1 MRKINKLYAL
11 LICACLLLLFAGG
24 AIASDTKTETAP
36 LRVPW
41 NVTEHKMKNG
51 MRALLLPDN
60 SAPMVVMKV
69 WYAVGSRDEQ
79 PGLTGIAHY
88 LEHMMFRGT
97 KKYGPKVFDKIIKK
111 NGGSHNAFTGFDYT
125 AYYERI
131 ASDRLELI
139 IELEADR
146 MVNLK
151 LEKAA
156 FDAEKD
162 VVHEERRTRYDR
174 PVGKFWEQLRAVAYT
189 NHPYKNPIIGWPE
202 DIDAI
207 TIKDMEAFYKRYY
220 SPENAVAVLV
230 GDFKVKEA
238 IALLEKHFGKI
249 PKSPTFRKRP
259 ALAEFPQ
266 KSERRVYVR
275 ADAQLPYMAIGY
287 HAPNWKSEDAPAL
300 VMLEAI
306 LGGGETSRLHQRLVR
321 KDTLALGAGSDY
333 TYTSV
338 DPMIFYLYARVA
350 PGKKAADAEKALLE
364 EVEKLIE
371 KGVGEEE
378 FRRALRSIEANTVFA
393 MDSHYYRARLLGT
406 AAISGDWRLL
416 EGYLPALRK
425 VTPAD
430 VARVARKYLNHK
442 NKTTAE
448 LIPTKKKRRA
458 KAANSRGGS

>member
-1 MRKINKLYAL
+1 MRNTKKLRAI
-11 LICACLLLLFAGG
+11 LIAACLLLLLAAPYPG
-24 AIASDTKTETAP
+24 ADAKAENA

-41 NVTEHKMKNG
+41 KVTEHRMKNG

-60 SAPMVVMKV
+60 SAPMVVMKI

-79 PGLTGIAHY
+79 PGLTGMAHF

-97 KKYGPKVFDKIIKK
+97 KKYGPKVFSEIVKK
-111 NGGSHNAFTGFDYT
+111 NGGTHNAFTSFDYT

-146 MVNLK
+146 MVNMI
-151 LEKAA
+151 LEKTG

-162 VVHEERRTRYDR
+162 VVHEERRTYDDR
-174 PVGKFWEQLRAVAYT
+174 PSHMFWEQLRAVAYT
-189 NHPYKNPIIGWPE
+189 NHPYKNPILGWPGDVE
-202 DIDAI
+202 AI
-207 TIKDMEAFYKRYY
+207 TIKDMEAFYKRFY
-220 SPENAVAVLV
+220 SPENATAVLV
-230 GDFKVKEA
+230 GDFRVEEA

-249 PKSPTFRKRP
+249 PKSPIFRKRSK
-259 ALAEFPQ
+259 LVEFPQ

-275 ADAQLPYMAIGY
+275 AAAQLPYVAIAY

-306 LGGGETSRLHQRLVR
+306 LGGGETSRVHQRLVR
-321 KDTLALGAGSDY
+321 MDTIALAAGTDY
-333 TYTSV
+333 TYVSA
-338 DPMIFYLYARVA
+338 DPMAFYLYARLA
-350 PGKKAADAEKALLE
+350 PGKKASDAEKALLE

-371 KGVGEEE
+371 KGVTDEE

-393 MDSHYYRARLLGT
+393 MDSHYYRASLLGR
-406 AAISGDWRLL
+406 AAIAGDWRLL

-430 VARVARKYLNHK
+430 VVRVAKKYLNHN
-442 NKTTAE
+442 NKTTAV
-448 LIPTKKKRRA
+448 LIPTKKNRRA
-458 KAANSRGGS
+458 SAAKSRGGS

>member
-1 MRKINKLYAL
+1 MRKTKKPRAL
-11 LICACLLLLFAGG
+11 LIGVCLLFLFTGG
-24 AIASDTKTETAP
+24 AIADAGPEADA

-41 NVTEHKMKNG
+41 NVTEHRMKNG

-79 PGLTGIAHY
+79 PGLTGMAHF

-97 KKYGPKVFDKIIKK
+97 KKYGPKVFDEIIKK
-111 NGGSHNAFTGFDYT
+111 NGGSHNAFTSFDYT

-146 MVNLK
+146 MVNMLLRK
-151 LEKAA
+151 KA

-162 VVHEERRTRYDR
+162 VVHEERRTRSDR
-174 PVGKFWEQLRAVAYT
+174 PTGKFWEQLRAVAYT

-207 TIKDMEAFYKRYY
+207 TIEDMEAFYRRYY

-230 GDFKVKEA
+230 GDFEVDEA
-238 IALLEKHFGKI
+238 VALLEKHFGKI

-259 ALAEFPQ
+259 ELAEFPQ

-275 ADAQLPYMAIGY
+275 AEAQLPYVAIGY

-321 KDTLALGAGSDY
+321 KDTLALGAGADY
-333 TYTSV
+333 TYISV
-338 DPMIFYLYARVA
+338 DPMVFYLYARVA

-364 EVEKLIE
+364 EVEKLIG
-371 KGVGEEE
+371 KGVAEEE
-378 FRRALRSIEANTVFA
+378 FRRALRNIEAKTVFA
-393 MDSHYYRARLLGT
+393 MDSHYYRARLLGS
-406 AAISGDWRLL
+406 AAIAGDWRLL

-425 VTPAD
+425 VTPAG
-430 VARVARKYLNHK
+430 VVRVARKYLSRR

-448 LIPTKKKRRA
+448 LIPTRKSRSA
-458 KAANSRGGS
+458 KAAKNRGGR

>member
-1 MRKINKLYAL
+1 MRKTYRLRAL
-11 LICACLLLLFAGG
+11 MAVAPLLLLLAGPPPG
-24 AIASDTKTETAP
+24 ARAKTEAP

-51 MRALLLPDN
+51 MRALLLPDH

-79 PGLTGIAHY
+79 PGLTGVAHF

-97 KKYGPKVFDKIIKK
+97 KKYGPRKFSEIVKK
-111 NGGSHNAFTGFDYT
+111 NGGSHNAFTSFDYT

-146 MVNLK
+146 MVNML
-151 LEKAA
+151 LEKKA

-174 PVGKFWEQLRAVAYT
+174 PVGKFWEQFQAVAYT

-207 TIKDMEAFYKRYY
+207 TIKDMEAFYRRYY

-230 GDFKVKEA
+230 GDFKVEDA
-238 IALLEKHFGKI
+238 VALLEKHFGKI
-249 PKSPTFRKRP
+249 PKSPAFKKRP
-259 ALAEFPQ
+259 ELAEFPQ

-275 ADAQLPYMAIGY
+275 EEAQLPYVAIGY
-287 HAPNWKSEDAPAL
+287 HAPNWKSKDAPTL

-321 KDTLALGAGSDY
+321 KDTLALGAGADY
-333 TYTSV
+333 TYISV

-371 KGVGEEE
+371 KGVSEEE
-378 FRRALRSIEANTVFA
+378 FRRALRNIEANTVFA
-393 MDSHYYRARLLGT
+393 MDSHYYRARLLGQ
-406 AAISGDWRLL
+406 AAIAGDWRLL

-430 VARVARKYLNHK
+430 VARVAKKYLRHK

-448 LIPTKKKRRA
+448 LIPTKKSRRA
-458 KAANSRGGS
+458 NTARSQGGR

>member
-1 MRKINKLYAL
+1 MRKINKLRAL
-11 LICACLLLLFAGG
+11 LIGALFLLLFAGG
-24 AIASDTKTETAP
+24 ATAADTRGDAP

-41 NVTEHKMKNG
+41 NVTDHRMKNG

-97 KKYGPKVFDKIIKK
+97 KKYGPRRFSEIIKK

-146 MVNLK
+146 MVNMV

-156 FDAEKD
+156 FDAEKN

-174 PVGKFWEQLRAVAYT
+174 PTGKFWEQLRAVAYT
-189 NHPYKNPIIGWPE
+189 NHPYRNPIIGWPE

-230 GDFKVKEA
+230 GDFKVDEA
-238 IALLEKHFGKI
+238 IALLEKHFGRI

-259 ALAEFPQ
+259 RLAEFPQ

-275 ADAQLPYMAIGY
+275 ADAQLPYVALGY

-306 LGGGETSRLHQRLVR
+306 LGGGETSRIYQRLVR
-321 KDTLALGAGSDY
+321 KDTLALGAGADY
-333 TYTSV
+333 TYISV

-350 PGKKAADAEKALLE
+350 PGKKTADAEKALLE

-378 FRRALRSIEANTVFA
+378 FRRALRNIEAKTVFA
-393 MDSHYYRARLLGT
+393 MDSHYYRARLLGS

-425 VTPAD
+425 VTPAG
-430 VARVARKYLNHK
+430 VVRVARKYLSHK

-448 LIPTKKKRRA
+448 LIPTRKSRRA
-458 KAANSRGGS
+458 NAARNRGGR

>member
-1 MRKINKLYAL
+1 MRKTRNLRAV
-11 LICACLLLLFAGG
+11 LIAAGLFLLLAAPHPG
-24 AIASDTKTETAP
+24 ADARTETA

-69 WYAVGSRDEQ
+69 WYAVGSRDEL
-79 PGLTGIAHY
+79 PGQMGMAHF

-97 KKYGPKVFDKIIKK
+97 KKYGPKVFSDIVKK
-111 NGGSHNAFTGFDYT
+111 NGGSHNAFTSFDYT

-146 MVNLK
+146 MVNLA
-151 LEKAA
+151 LEKKG

-162 VVHEERRTRYDR
+162 VVHEERRTYDDR
-174 PVGKFWEQLRAVAYT
+174 PSHKFWEQIRAVAYT

-202 DIDAI
+202 DVEAI
-207 TIKDMEAFYKRYY
+207 TIKDMQAFYKRYY
-220 SPENAVAVLV
+220 SPENATAVLV
-230 GDFKVKEA
+230 GDFKVEEA

-259 ALAEFPQ
+259 KLVEFPQ
-266 KSERRVYVR
+266 RSERRLHVR
-275 ADAQLPYMAIGY
+275 ADAQLPYVAIGY

-300 VMLEAI
+300 VMLEAL

-321 KDTLALGAGSDY
+321 KDTLALGAGADY
-333 TYTSV
+333 TYISV

-350 PGKKAADAEKALLE
+350 PGKKADDAEKALIE

-371 KGVGEEE
+371 KGVTEEE
-378 FRRALRSIEANTVFA
+378 FRRALRNIEANTVFA
-393 MDSHYYRARLLGT
+393 MDSHYYRARLLGQS
-406 AAISGDWRLL
+406 AVAGDWRLL

-425 VTPAD
+425 VTPAG
-430 VARVARKYLNHK
+430 VVRVAKKYLGHG
-442 NKTTAE
+442 NKTTAV
-448 LIPTKKKRRA
+448 LVPTRKSRSA
-458 KAANSRGGS
+458 KAAKSRGGY

>member
-1 MRKINKLYAL
+1 MRKINKLCAL
-11 LICACLLLLFAGG
+11 LIGAPLLLLFAGG
-24 AIASDTKTETAP
+24 AIAADTKGDTA

-41 NVTEHKMKNG
+41 NVTEHRMKNG

-97 KKYGPKVFDKIIKK
+97 KKYGPREFSNIIKK

-146 MVNLK
+146 MVNMVLQ
-151 LEKAA
+151 KAA

-202 DIDAI
+202 DIGAI
-207 TIKDMEAFYKRYY
+207 TIEDMEAFYKRYY
-220 SPENAVAVLV
+220 SPENAVAVIV
-230 GDFKVKEA
+230 GDFKVDEA
-238 IALLEKHFGKI
+238 IALLEKHFGRI

-259 ALAEFPQ
+259 ELAEFPQ

-275 ADAQLPYMAIGY
+275 ADAQLPYVAVGY

-321 KDTLALGAGSDY
+321 KDTLALGAGADY
-333 TYTSV
+333 TYISV

-371 KGVGEEE
+371 KGVTEEE
-378 FRRALRSIEANTVFA
+378 FRRALRNIEAKTVFA
-393 MDSHYYRARLLGT
+393 MDSHYYRARLLGQ

-425 VTPAD
+425 VTPAG
-430 VARVARKYLNHK
+430 VVRVARKYLSHK

-448 LIPTKKKRRA
+448 LIPTKKSRRA
-458 KAANSRGGS
+458 NTAKSRGGR

>member
-1 MRKINKLYAL
+1 MRKINKLRAF
-11 LICACLLLLFAGG
+11 LIGAPLLLLFAGG
-24 AIASDTKTETAP
+24 AIAADTRGDTA

-41 NVTEHKMKNG
+41 KVTEHRMKNG

-79 PGLTGIAHY
+79 PGLTGVAHY

-97 KKYGPKVFDKIIKK
+97 KKYGPRKFSEIIKK
-111 NGGSHNAFTGFDYT
+111 NGGSHNAFTSFDYT

-146 MVNLK
+146 MVNMV
-151 LEKAA
+151 LEKKT
-156 FDAEKD
+156 FDAEKN

-202 DIDAI
+202 DIEAI
-207 TIKDMEAFYKRYY
+207 TIKDMQAFYRRYY

-230 GDFKVKEA
+230 GDFKVDEA
-238 IALLEKHFGKI
+238 IALLEKHFGII

-259 ALAEFPQ
+259 ELAEFPQ

-275 ADAQLPYMAIGY
+275 ADAQLPYVAIGY

-333 TYTSV
+333 TYISV

-371 KGVGEEE
+371 KGVTDEE
-378 FRRALRSIEANTVFA
+378 FRRALRNIEANMVFA
-393 MDSHYYRARLLGT
+393 MDSHYYRARLLGS
-406 AAISGDWRLL
+406 AAIAGDWRLL

-430 VARVARKYLNHK
+430 VVRVARKYLRHK

-448 LIPTKKKRRA
+448 LIPTKKSRRA
-458 KAANSRGGS
+458 NAAKSRGGY

>member
-1 MRKINKLYAL
+1 MRITKKLRAL
-11 LICACLLLLFAGG
+11 VAVACLLLFAGG
-24 AIASDTKTETAP
+24 AVAADAGTETA

-79 PGLTGIAHY
+79 PGLTGIAHF

-97 KKYGPKVFDKIIKK
+97 KKYGPKEFSNIIKK
-111 NGGSHNAFTGFDYT
+111 NGGSHNAFTSFDYT

-146 MVNLK
+146 MVNMV
-151 LEKAA
+151 LEKTA
-156 FDAEKD
+156 FDAEKS
-162 VVHEERRTRYDR
+162 VVHEERRTRSDR
-174 PVGKFWEQLRAVAYT
+174 PVGKFWEQFSAVAYT

-207 TIKDMEAFYKRYY
+207 TIEDMQAFYKRYY

-230 GDFKVKEA
+230 GDFKVEEA
-238 IALLEKHFGKI
+238 IALLEKHFGRI

-259 ALAEFPQ
+259 RLVEFPQ
-266 KSERRVYVR
+266 RSERRVYVR
-275 ADAQLPYMAIGY
+275 AEAQLPYVAVGY
-287 HAPNWKSEDAPAL
+287 HVPNWKSEDAPAL

-338 DPMIFYLYARVA
+338 DPMLFYLYARVA

-378 FRRALRSIEANTVFA
+378 FRRALRNIEANTVFA
-393 MDSHYYRARLLGT
+393 MDSHYYRARLLGS
-406 AAISGDWRLL
+406 AAIAGDWRLL
-416 EGYLPALRK
+416 EGYLPNLRK
-425 VTPAD
+425 VTPAG
-430 VARVARKYLNHK
+430 VVRVARKYLTNR

-448 LIPTKKKRRA
+448 LIPTKKSRSA
-458 KAANSRGGS
+458 KAAKSRGGY

>member
-1 MRKINKLYAL
+1 MRKINKLRAL
-11 LICACLLLLFAGG
+11 LIGAPLLLLFAGG
-24 AIASDTKTETAP
+24 AIAADTRGDTA
-36 LRVPW
+36 LHIPW
-41 NVTEHKMKNG
+41 SVTEHKMSNG

-97 KKYGPKVFDKIIKK
+97 KKYGPKVFSQIIKK

-146 MVNLK
+146 MVNMVLQ
-151 LEKAA
+151 KAA

-220 SPENAVAVLV
+220 SPENAIAVIV
-230 GDFKVKEA
+230 GDFKVDQA
-238 IALLEKHFGKI
+238 VALLEKHFGKI

-259 ALAEFPQ
+259 KLAEFPQ

-275 ADAQLPYMAIGY
+275 ADAQLPYVAIGY

-306 LGGGETSRLHQRLVR
+306 LGGGETSRIYQRLVR
-321 KDTLALGAGSDY
+321 KDSLALGAGADY
-333 TYTSV
+333 TYISV

-350 PGKKAADAEKALLE
+350 PGKMAADAEKALLE

-371 KGVGEEE
+371 KGVTEEE
-378 FRRALRSIEANTVFA
+378 FRRALRNIEAKTVFA
-393 MDSHYYRARLLGT
+393 MDSHYFRARLLGS
-406 AAISGDWRLL
+406 AAIAGDWRLL

-430 VARVARKYLNHK
+430 VVRVARKYLSHT

-448 LIPTKKKRRA
+448 LIPTKKSRRA
-458 KAANSRGGS
+458 NAAKSRGGR